1 MASHKVTLINASH
14 GLNQTLDC
22 PDDQSILDAAAEQAI
37 DLPFSCR
44 AASCVACAGKLIS
57 GSVDQENQFMLSDE
71 QIAAGFVLTCVALLT

>member
-1 MASHKVTLINASH
+1 MATYKVTLINASH

-44 AASCVACAGKLIS
+44 AASCA
-57 GSVDQENQFMLSDE
+57 
-71 QIAAGFVLTCVALLT
+71 T